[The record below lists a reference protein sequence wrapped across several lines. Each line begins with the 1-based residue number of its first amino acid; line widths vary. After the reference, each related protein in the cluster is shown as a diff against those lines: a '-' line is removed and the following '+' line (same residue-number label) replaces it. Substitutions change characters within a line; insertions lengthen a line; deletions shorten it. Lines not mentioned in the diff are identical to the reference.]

1 MSLSKAAS
9 FHQPSSPS
17 TEHDPVLSV
26 AHLSKR
32 STTYTRSSF
41 ASWLY
46 EGREAAADVIADF
59 EQTFSGARGPRPAT
73 RRRSAREFEDSL
85 LLKAHQRASSP
96 VDSGIG
102 SSIGSPSEKNLS
114 RTLEKAL
121 DLTSVKD
128 SALGGSVSSEQ
139 LIQGWLYRC
148 IGICPVVNPAT
159 ETNRPKVPRSNRST
173 RSTGPQTL
181 TIIRYPIPS
190 NKKDSRPLLSTETRR
205 LIYKRIFA
213 PLLQEARFEEFQ
225 SIVNGTRK
233 NKNLRCLR
241 DIEQSLINQPVVSTS
256 YPLISKSRSNKPPKT
271 LNVTPAQYRS
281 FGELTIQL
289 VLDSY
294 QHLSESE
301 QRQPADR
308 QYDNGYFLDL
318 VQQVQQLAAHIGSS
332 NTTVEDGNEP
342 TVEDEITLEG
352 GLAETGSLAELVRW
366 KNGEGISLRTGLP
379 YVPMA
384 GMKRSASNMDDPNA
398 EFSARR
404 KKGVEYPVQHL
415 PCGEPDCDKVFS
427 RKCDLSKHEKTHSRP
442 FKCAHPTCKYH
453 DLGLPTEKELDR
465 HMNDKHTDRP
475 KMYKCKFCE
484 FSTKRESNCKQH
496 MEKKH
501 DWNYQRSK
509 GKDKAVQLTPAAT
522 PQTSNAGYNSVQPS
536 PASYGQPIDDMSP
549 YSNSHVSPYDQ
560 PVEVHEA
567 IFPPRRGNT
576 VPTYESF
583 DHNLTLHTGFA
594 GNDFNFNAAYPT
606 PGSLVHQSFSPL
618 TPAFSNITPSPA
630 MQSVHNINTHMNYGY
645 TDLHTPESAY
655 THSRHASA
663 AQDMLPQME
672 FDQNFSMGMDM
683 DVDSG
688 VPINDFA
695 LFDSSGLNNSV
706 FTREGAGNA
715 TLFPN
720 LSNHEQDI
728 QYTAG
733 SFESAQDVDLDMDP
747 FFVDGYTNSS

>member
-121 DLTSVKD
+121 DLTSNKD
-128 SALGGSVSSEQ
+128 SALGGSVTSEQ
-139 LIQGWLYRC
+139 LIQ
-148 IGICPVVNPAT
+148 
-159 ETNRPKVPRSNRST
+159 ETNRPKVPRSSRFS

-241 DIEQSLINQPVVSTS
+241 DIEQSLINQPV
-256 YPLISKSRSNKPPKT
+256 T

-301 QRQPADR
+301 QRQPTDR

-379 YVPMA
+379 YIPMA
-384 GMKRSASNMDDPNA
+384 GMKRSASNMDSPNA
-398 EFSARR
+398 ELSARR

-442 FKCAHPTCKYH
+442 FKCSHKTCKYH

-465 HMNDKHTDRP
+465 HMNDKHNERP
-475 KMYKCKFCE
+475 KMFKCKFCE

-501 DWNYQRSK
+501 DWVYQRSK
-509 GKDKAVQLTPAAT
+509 GKDKAVQLTPAST
-522 PQTSNAGYNSVQPS
+522 PNNTGMGYNSAQPS
-536 PASYGQPIDDMSP
+536 PASYGQPAESP
-549 YSNSHVSPYDQ
+549 FTNSYVSPMQATMDYNPD
-560 PVEVHEA
+560 A
-567 IFPPRRGNT
+567 IFQPRQGNILQN
-576 VPTYESF
+576 F
-583 DHNLTLHTGFA
+583 DGFDNGLSLNTGFGA
-594 GNDFNFNAAYPT
+594 NEFNFNTNSAAYPT
-606 PGSLVHQSFSPL
+606 PGSLVHQSFTPQ
-618 TPAFSNITPSPA
+618 TPAYSNITPSPA
-630 MQSVHNINTHMNYGY
+630 MQSIHNINTNMSYGY
-645 TDLHTPESAY
+645 GDLSTPESAY
-655 THSRHASA
+655 THSRHASN
-663 AQDMLPQME
+663 AQDMLPTMG
-672 FDQNFSMGMDM
+672 FDNNYSIGMDM
-683 DVDSG
+683 DMETG
-688 VPINDFA
+688 VPTNDFD
-695 LFDSSGLNNSV
+695 LFGSSGMHNSA

-715 TLFPN
+715 TLFPT
-720 LSNHEQDI
+720 LPNHDQDM

-733 SFESAQDVDLDMDP
+733 HFEAVQDLGDLEEAN
-747 FFVDGYTNSS
+747 FFAEFTTDQK